1 MKTSF
6 IFLAILCSSIFAQV
20 SNYPLTPNRY
30 PGIENPDVS
39 KRAKGYLTGK
49 VTLEGAVPS
58 YAVEIRFLCDGK
70 LRFSTTTD
78 AKGAFYVIPK
88 GQENT
93 PESFAGCTAQGIL
106 PGFRSDTLT
115 VSKQAA
121 NEPNMG
127 TMVLHR
133 AAGVQAT
140 IISITEASAPKD
152 ARKSFERARAAI
164 QAQKMDD
171 ASKELHKAV
180 QLYPQY
186 ADAWYELGRLDEK
199 TAVAEAARN
208 DYNQAIAADPQ
219 LLPPYQSLMRLSE
232 RAQNW
237 QELADV
243 SQRVLKLAP
252 HDFPEGWYFNAL
264 ANYWLGQKD
273 VAEKCARTGLAEDPA
288 HILPGLEQILGVM
301 LYEKGKY
308 AEALEHFNNCLK
320 IGGPN
325 TILQQAI
332 TATEEALAR
341 SKKS

>member
-1 MKTSF
+1 MKTAF
-6 IFLAILCSSIFAQV
+6 VFLIILCGLLSAQV

-30 PGIENPDVS
+30 PGIENPDIG
-39 KRAKGYLTGK
+39 KRAKGFLTGK

-78 AKGAFYVIPK
+78 AKGAFFVLPK

-93 PESFAGCTAQGIL
+93 PESFSGCTAEGIL
-106 PGFRSDTLT
+106 PGFRSDRLT

-121 NEPNMG
+121 NEPNLG
-127 TMVLHR
+127 TIVLHR
-133 AAGVQAT
+133 SDGVKAT
-140 IISITEASAPKD
+140 IISITESTAPKD
-152 ARKSFERARAAI
+152 ARKAFEKARTAL

-186 ADAWYELGRLDEK
+186 ADAWYELGRIDEK
-199 TAVAEAARN
+199 TSVAEAARN

-219 LLPPYQSLMRLSE
+219 LLPPYQSLMRLAE

-243 SQRVLKLAP
+243 SERSLNLAP

-264 ANYWLGQKD
+264 GNYRLGKKD
-273 VAEKCARTGLAEDPA
+273 VAEKSARQGLAEDPA
-288 HILPGLEQILGVM
+288 HILPGLEQLLGVM

-320 IGGPN
+320 VGGPN
-325 TILQQAI
+325 TIVQQAI

-341 SKKS
+341 TKRG